1 MKRII
6 LLLVAL
12 STVALS
18 ACNTMSGLGK
28 DLERA
33 GEKIQK
39 KAQ

>member
-1 MKRII
+1 MERII

-12 STVALS
+12 STVALA

-28 DLERA
+28 DLEIA

-39 KAQ
+39 KAK